1 MSYAPQPLLELLGYL
16 VRTTGQPSGNFGVVG
31 NAAHVKGYHLG
42 KDRIFTIPPGLGAAD
57 YSIQNARD
65 DNPTNGA
72 SALDIKLPAADLR
85 ALSVWLVAQARGGN
99 PLAADLRE
107 IIYSPDGVMVLRWDA
122 QRGGLP
128 QPGEADNTH
137 LWHTHLSYYRDS
149 EARDKT
155 ALFRA
160 YYEDDMSYEYK
171 AERWL
176 LDGGPG
182 HVTTLGAPLKADGV
196 TPDYTHRLALLSGL
210 AGTKKRLTE
219 IARAR
224 LTEPSAMLS
233 DPFFVALATYT
244 LADTDCAAAIADDRA
259 KARIVWG

>member
-1 MSYAPQPLLELLGYL
+1 M
-16 VRTTGQPSGNFGVVG
+16 
-31 NAAHVKGYHLG
+31 
-42 KDRIFTIPPGLGAAD
+42 
-57 YSIQNARD
+57 
-65 DNPTNGA
+65 
-72 SALDIKLPAADLR
+72 
-85 ALSVWLVAQARGGN
+85 WLVLHAQAGD
-99 PLAADLRE
+99 PLASDVRE
-107 IIYSPDGVMVLRWDA
+107 IIYSPDGLKVWRWDA
-122 QRGGLP
+122 VAGGP
-128 QPGEADNTH
+128 PSIGGGDDTH
-137 LWHTHLSYYRDS
+137 LWHTHISYFRDS
-149 EARDKT
+149 EARDKV

-196 TPDYTHRLALLSGL
+196 TPDYTKRLALTSGL

-219 IARAR
+219 IARSR

-244 LADTDCAAAIADDRA
+244 LADTDCTAAIAADRA
-259 KARIVWG
+259 TARIVWG